1 MSRIGN
7 APVQMPAKVELEV
20 KGAEALVKGPLGQI
34 RFPVPPGIS
43 IEREGDTVQVRRSD
57 DSKEQRAL
65 HGLTRALLNNHV
77 KGVSAGWIRSLE
89 LVGVGYR
96 VVLKG
101 KQLVLSLGY
110 SHDVNYDL
118 PSDIEAKVE
127 QTRIEL
133 KSIDKQRLGQVASEI
148 RSFRPPE
155 PYKGK
160 GVRYVDEVVRRKA
173 GKAGKS
179 GKGGKK

>member
-20 KGAEALVKGPLGQI
+20 KGSEAMVKGPLGQI
-34 RFPVPPGIS
+34 SFKIPPGITMVQ
-43 IEREGDTVQVRRSD
+43 EGEVVEVKRSD
-57 DSKEQRAL
+57 DSKEQRAY

-77 KGVSAGWIRSLE
+77 KGVSSGWVKNLE

-96 VVLKG
+96 VALKG
-101 KQLVLSLGY
+101 KQLVLSLGF
-110 SHDVNYDL
+110 SHDVNYEL
-118 PSDIEAKVE
+118 PADVEAKVE

-133 KSIDKQRLGQVASEI
+133 KCIDKQRLGQIAAEI

-160 GVRYVDEVVRRKA
+160 GIRYADEVVRRKA